1 MIKILLF
8 AHLQE
13 NAGKSQLE
21 IELDQI
27 TVSQLKQH
35 LHSLYNLP
43 QLDQVLTAIN
53 EEYAEDVDVVKSGDT
68 VAFIPPVSGG

>member
-8 AHLQE
+8 AYLQE
-13 NAGKSQLE
+13 EVGKSQLE

-27 TVSQLKQH
+27 TVSQLKQY
-35 LHSLYNLP
+35 LHSIYNLP

-53 EEYAEDVDVVKSGDT
+53 EEYAEDVDVIKSGDT
-68 VAFIPPVSGG
+68 IAFIPPVSGG

>member
-8 AHLQE
+8 AQLQE
-13 NAGKSQLE
+13 KVGKGQLE
-21 IELDQI
+21 LDLDEI

-35 LHSLYNLP
+35 LHSMYKLP
-43 QLDQVLTAIN
+43 QLKQVLTAIN

-68 VAFIPPVSGG
+68 IALIPPVSGG

>member
-8 AHLQE
+8 AYLQE
-13 NAGKSQLE
+13 DVGKSQLE

-27 TVSQLKQH
+27 TVSQLKQY

-53 EEYAEDVDVVKSGDT
+53 EEYAEDVDVIKSGDT